1 MNVVLKIPFVSESTE
16 ALSDELKTSVQD
28 NIEKITTET
37 ITEELTSGN
46 IDADSLFTQNQEV
59 SVDSVVDAE
68 DLREWNSGS
77 QLKIS
82 YSVFI
87 ATILLKL
94 LN

>member
-1 MNVVLKIPFVSESTE
+1 MDAVFKIPFVSESTE
-16 ALSDELKTSVQD
+16 ALSDDLKNTVQT
-28 NIEKITTET
+28 NIEKVTEDT
-37 ITEELTSGN
+37 ITDKLTSDK
-46 IDADSLFTQNQEV
+46 IAADSLFTKDQAV
-59 SVDSVVDAE
+59 SVDSVIDAE
-68 DLREWNSGS
+68 DLLENSGT